1 MRHLIIFILLL
12 ISCDTFAQHD
22 SSLFCKQYVQA
33 IDYIKQDT
41 FIKSLFD
48 IKECKIK
55 YSDELI
61 SGGIDPGLTDE
72 FIYYL
77 FNKHYDSV
85 DKKLMDSTYGK
96 IVAGRS
102 QNNYK
107 INCLTSDKKCNMHLE
122 FAREN
127 DTIFGAVV
135 NIIQKKSLH
144 KKYKTIAEKD
154 SITGETCYKF
164 ETKKGE
170 PTWIVTTAAD
180 YLFIIDNKNNIK
192 AVLKKKI
199 MY

>member
-1 MRHLIIFILLL
+1 MRYLIIFILLL
-12 ISCDTFAQHD
+12 ITCDNFAQHD

-41 FIKSLFD
+41 MVKSLFD

-55 YSDELI
+55 FSDELI
-61 SGGIDPGLTDE
+61 SGGIDPELTDE

-96 IVAGRS
+96 IVSGRTP
-102 QNNYK
+102 NIYK
-107 INCLTSDKKCNMHLE
+107 INCLTSDKKCNLYLE

-127 DTIFGAVV
+127 DTIFGAFV
-135 NIIQKKSLH
+135 NKIQKKSY
-144 KKYKTIAEKD
+144 YKQYKVIANKD
-154 SITGETCYKF
+154 STGETYYQV

-170 PTWIVTTAAD
+170 PTWWLTSAAD

-192 AVLKKKI
+192 AVLKKRI
-199 MY
+199 CY